1 MTQGEKEY
9 VAGKRISKDNRVLFT
24 GPRAKLI
31 ELIDLGLAHAP
42 MFMYRLY
49 EVTMYRI
56 LPFSWKYLTTKNYV
70 NTTVTDAV
78 IFDALTNCSLL
89 TMTKIDASGEKLSCQ
104 LPSDFVCTTMRDGFC
119 PAGLEIV
126 MDIKEKK
133 LEKADIKDKRLCNEQ
148 VLASIAVATSTWA
161 HTQIH
166 LAAEKCARE
175 ITKKPSLL
183 KEIKESGRYTVALHD
198 GLLFGPISPAAV
210 GAPPTILS
218 LGLNQEEFFEYA
230 QKEKLPHD
238 LDRRK
243 MQFRYFNFLF
253 KARKVTFELVKKH
266 QIAINPEYV
275 FNNVVLHSVD
285 HYSYSDILKYVDFP
299 FGGCDLRGYCNA
311 IVFIWLWT
319 MPIGSFFRNECI
331 STSNKPFY
339 KELYSKCAVIDKDY
353 ADHMFYSTSF

>member
-1 MTQGEKEY
+1 
-9 VAGKRISKDNRVLFT
+9 
-24 GPRAKLI
+24 
-31 ELIDLGLAHAP
+31 
-42 MFMYRLY
+42 
-49 EVTMYRI
+49 
-56 LPFSWKYLTTKNYV
+56 
-70 NTTVTDAV
+70 
-78 IFDALTNCSLL
+78 
-89 TMTKIDASGEKLSCQ
+89 
-104 LPSDFVCTTMRDGFC
+104 
-119 PAGLEIV
+119 
-126 MDIKEKK
+126 
-133 LEKADIKDKRLCNEQ
+133 
-148 VLASIAVATSTWA
+148 
-161 HTQIH
+161 
-166 LAAEKCARE
+166 
-175 ITKKPSLL
+175 
-183 KEIKESGRYTVALHD
+183 
-198 GLLFGPISPAAV
+198 
-210 GAPPTILS
+210 
-218 LGLNQEEFFEYA
+218 
-230 QKEKLPHD
+230 
-238 LDRRK
+238 